1 MFRKI
6 ILTLLYSILF
16 VSGVHPAIAGT
27 VLENVARSGKLT
39 VGTSFDLVPYAYYN
53 QEGELDGFAIEISKV
68 IQKELEKELG
78 KSIEL
83 EFVEVDGIKDAIPKM
98 INNEIDLA
106 CNTVFTWQRDQ
117 FVDFTMRYS
126 ISGIRLLTPKGEISA
141 NDSLAGKKIAI
152 PPLTFVKDAV
162 KLAHPDAEYVE
173 ITSIQEA
180 MTMLKGGKVDA
191 LAGDS
196 FILDGI
202 SQQIGADSYEFY
214 PSMDK
219 SSYATYGVACMVPEN
234 NSTFLNIANYG
245 IAKMMEGYLVG
256 DAETVKM
263 IDKWIGSDGVI
274 TIIDS
279 DDVKSFYQNTI
290 NLHEQIP
297 FTSE

>member
-16 VSGVHPAIAGT
+16 VSGVQPAMAGT

-162 KLAHPDAEYVE
+162 KLAHPNAEYVE
-173 ITSIQEA
+173 IKSIEEA
-180 MTMLKGGKVDA
+180 MTMLKEGKVDA

-214 PSMDK
+214 PSMDQ

-256 DAETVKM
+256 
-263 IDKWIGSDGVI
+263 VI
-274 TIIDS
+274 LGQS
-279 DDVKSFYQNTI
+279 
-290 NLHEQIP
+290 
-297 FTSE
+297 